1 MQSNL
6 AASPL
11 RNIRRFCLALNF
23 LLAPLTALSAE
34 HGFAIHSDLRL
45 GADFAHFPYANPEAA
60 QGGLLRQG
68 TVVTFDTTNGM
79 RFPGKMPNEFDYIYD
94 TLMVRAEDE
103 LASYYGLIAESVAL
117 ADDFSSAVF
126 TLRSNARWHDGTPL
140 TAEDVR
146 FTFETVRAHGLPRYR
161 TTLQPIEIEVLSPHK
176 IRFSSAIPGDWVY
189 LDLIATFPIY
199 PKHVWAERDVS
210 KMSMQMPLGSGPY
223 RVSALDLND
232 RTLIERVPDYWG
244 NDLPVNKGLW
254 NFDRIETVY
263 FADRTVMIEALR
275 AGRLDINRELNGAF
289 WADSYDGPALES
301 GQLEQSTFTMPGG
314 GWSSGLIF
322 NLRRPP
328 LEDRRVREALTIA
341 FDGPWIRANLYRNA
355 YPAPGRFYGQSAL
368 SAGAAVTPEEIALLS
383 PFKVQLPSGLFDAP
397 APEAFDAL
405 TKRQRLRRADALLT
419 EAGYVLA
426 NGIRVNRETGTPLQ
440 LEYVGAHADIRP
452 VITVYAKALSEL
464 GIELEIEI
472 HDYVVGRRF
481 ILDHDFDLTL
491 AGFGSDFPPGASE
504 RLFWH
509 SENALKSGYALAG
522 AQDPAIDAAIEAM
535 TGSTD
540 FEEIIGATRT
550 FDRVLS
556 WQRYILPMWRRDKIW
571 IAHDANLRFPAE
583 FQFKNFHHVQY
594 L

>member
-1 MQSNL
+1 M
-6 AASPL
+6 
-11 RNIRRFCLALNF
+11 
-23 LLAPLTALSAE
+23 
-34 HGFAIHSDLRL
+34 
-45 GADFAHFPYANPEAA
+45 
-60 QGGLLRQG
+60 
-68 TVVTFDTTNGM
+68 
-79 RFPGKMPNEFDYIYD
+79 
-94 TLMVRAEDE
+94 
-103 LASYYGLIAESVAL
+103 
-117 ADDFSSAVF
+117 
-126 TLRSNARWHDGTPL
+126 
-140 TAEDVR
+140 
-146 FTFETVRAHGLPRYR
+146 
-161 TTLQPIEIEVLSPHK
+161 
-176 IRFSSAIPGDWVY
+176 
-189 LDLIATFPIY
+189 
-199 PKHVWAERDVS
+199 
-210 KMSMQMPLGSGPY
+210 
-223 RVSALDLND
+223 
-232 RTLIERVPDYWG
+232 
-244 NDLPVNKGLW
+244 
-254 NFDRIETVY
+254 
-263 FADRTVMIEALR
+263 
-275 AGRLDINRELNGAF
+275 
-289 WADSYDGPALES
+289 
-301 GQLEQSTFTMPGG
+301 
-314 GWSSGLIF
+314 
-322 NLRRPP
+322 
-328 LEDRRVREALTIA
+328 
-341 FDGPWIRANLYRNA
+341 
-355 YPAPGRFYGQSAL
+355 
-368 SAGAAVTPEEIALLS
+368 
-383 PFKVQLPSGLFDAP
+383 
-397 APEAFDAL
+397 
-405 TKRQRLRRADALLT
+405 RRADALLT